1 MGGYAQS
8 MGDVLKNL
16 EYHERTCKIL
26 YLLILLISRE
36 PVGSGLTRLL
46 PACPR
51 LCAMKRKCERR
62 MSILLINN
70 VIIAPSFLLEFGRL
84 G

>member
-8 MGDVLKNL
+8 MGDVLKYL

-51 LCAMKRKCERR
+51 AMKRKCERR

-70 VIIAPSFLLEFGRL
+70 VIIAPSLLLEFGRL